1 MVMTSIKKLLIF
13 VLIISMLLGNVASTA
28 DVSAVT
34 VSTYQELKKA
44 LETTTGSNVT
54 LGANIV
60 VPSSLR
66 SDTAIVITGGTH
78 TLNLN
83 GFSITYT
90 YVNEARENS
99 GVPITQQGNNTLTI
113 NGPGKITG
121 GFVAIE
127 NNGDSLLVING
138 GDFVGQAA
146 SALRIMGVT
155 VLNSGT
161 YTGRFGDVWLED
173 GILVDNAHAVDKIN
187 NPFKSSNAVI
197 EYGTLTGNAKLH
209 TLLVVN
215 DLKIAEGSSLTLERR
230 GVLVV
235 NGALTGE
242 KGIRYND
249 GMLIKNGVIA
259 NTGYFNIAS
268 DMSLKSLEV
277 PKDTTVMV
285 MENYRL
291 KIDGDLVVN
300 GMLELRSGSHLI
312 VDGNIYNNGMLH
324 VETIENLKLKGSIFG
339 EGNTGGGMG
348 DTPGGPGGPDTGR
361 MERAANDLYALGLFK
376 GTGTDALGRP
386 KFDLLVAPTRQVAL
400 TMLVRLLGKE
410 AEALSKTWEHPFTDV
425 DQWAEPYVGYAY
437 TNGLTKGLSADR
449 FGANDLVTTYQYLT
463 FALRALGYNDSKGD
477 FRWDDPTPLT
487 REIELTSDDYADN
500 SKAFYRGDIAIISHL
515 ALQRSIKNG
524 PMLMKYLIDSGAVK
538 LEDVKDIGMDHLI
551 H

>member
-1 MVMTSIKKLLIF
+1 MTRIKKPLIF
-13 VLIISMLLGNVASTA
+13 VLIISMLLGNVAIAA
-28 DVSAVT
+28 DISAVT

-60 VPSSLR
+60 IPSSLR
-66 SDTAIVITGGTH
+66 SDTAIIITGGTH

-99 GVPITQQGNNTLTI
+99 GVPITQQGNNILTI

-127 NNGDSLLVING
+127 NTGDSLLVING

-155 VLNSGT
+155 VINSGT

-215 DLKIAEGSSLTLERR
+215 DLKIAEGSSLSLEQR

-235 NGALTGE
+235 NGTLTGE
-242 KGIRYND
+242 KGIMHNG
-249 GMLIKNGVIA
+249 GMLIINGAIA
-259 NTGYFNIAS
+259 NPGYFNIAS

-277 PKDTTVMV
+277 PKGTTVMV
-285 MENYRL
+285 MENNRL
-291 KIDGDLVVN
+291 RIDGDLVVN

-324 VETIENLKLKGSIFG
+324 VETIENLRLNGSILG
-339 EGNTGGGMG
+339 EGNTGGGL
-348 DTPGGPGGPDTGR
+348 GGTSGRPGGPDTGR

-410 AEALSKTWEHPFTDV
+410 AEALSKNWEHPFTDV
-425 DQWAEPYVGYAY
+425 DQWAEPYVGYAFA
-437 TNGLTKGLSADR
+437 NGLTKGVSTDK

-463 FALRALGYNDSKGD
+463 FALRALGYNDSEGD

-487 REIELTSDDYADN
+487 RELELTSDDYADN
-500 SKAFYRGDIAIISHL
+500 NKAFYRGDIAIISHM

-524 PMLMKYLIDSGAVK
+524 PVLMKYLIDSGAVN
-538 LEDVKDIGMDHLI
+538 LEDVKAIGLDHLI
-551 H
+551 Y

>member
-1 MVMTSIKKLLIF
+1 MTRIKKPLIF
-13 VLIISMLLGNVASTA
+13 VLIISMLLGNVAIAA
-28 DVSAVT
+28 DISAVT

-60 VPSSLR
+60 IPSSLR
-66 SDTAIVITGGTH
+66 SDTAIIITGGTH

-99 GVPITQQGNNTLTI
+99 GVPITQQGNNILTI

-127 NNGDSLLVING
+127 NTGDSLLVING

-155 VLNSGT
+155 VINSGT

-215 DLKIAEGSSLTLERR
+215 DLKIAEGSSLSLEQR

-235 NGALTGE
+235 NGTLTGE
-242 KGIRYND
+242 KGIMHNG
-249 GMLIKNGVIA
+249 GMLIINGAVA
-259 NTGYFNIAS
+259 NPGYFNIAL

-277 PKDTTVMV
+277 PKGTTVMV
-285 MENYRL
+285 MENNRL
-291 KIDGDLVVN
+291 RIDGDLVVN

-324 VETIENLKLKGSIFG
+324 VETIENLRLNGSILG
-339 EGNTGGGMG
+339 EGNTGGGLG
-348 DTPGGPGGPDTGR
+348 GTSGGPGGPDTGR

-425 DQWAEPYVGYAY
+425 DQWAEPYVGYAFA
-437 TNGLTKGLSADR
+437 NGLTKGVSTDK

-463 FALRALGYNDSKGD
+463 FALRALGYNDSEGD

-487 REIELTSDDYADN
+487 RELELTSDDYADN
-500 SKAFYRGDIAIISHL
+500 NKAFYRGDIAIISHL

-524 PMLMKYLIDSGAVK
+524 PVLMKYLIDSGAVN
-538 LEDVKDIGMDHLI
+538 LEDVKAIGLDHLI
-551 H
+551 Y

>member
-1 MVMTSIKKLLIF
+1 MTRIKKPLIF
-13 VLIISMLLGNVASTA
+13 VLIISMLLGNVAIAA
-28 DVSAVT
+28 DISAVT

-60 VPSSLR
+60 IPSSLR
-66 SDTAIVITGGTH
+66 SDTAIIITGGTH

-90 YVNEARENS
+90 YVNDARENS
-99 GVPITQQGNNTLTI
+99 GVPITQQGNNILTI

-127 NNGDSLLVING
+127 NTGDSLLVING

-155 VLNSGT
+155 VINSGT

-386 KFDLLVAPTRQVAL
+386 KFDLLAAPTRQVAL

-425 DQWAEPYVGYAY
+425 DKWAEPYVGYAY
-437 TNGLTKGLSADR
+437 TNGLTKGLSTDR

>member
-1 MVMTSIKKLLIF
+1 MTRIKKPLIF
-13 VLIISMLLGNVASTA
+13 VLIISMLLGNVAIAA
-28 DVSAVT
+28 DISAVT

-60 VPSSLR
+60 IPSSLR
-66 SDTAIVITGGTH
+66 SDTAIIITGGTH

-90 YVNEARENS
+90 YVNDARENS
-99 GVPITQQGNNTLTI
+99 GVPITQQGNNILTI

-127 NNGDSLLVING
+127 NTGDSLLVING

-155 VLNSGT
+155 VINSGT

-215 DLKIAEGSSLTLERR
+215 DLKIAEGSSLSLEQR

-235 NGALTGE
+235 NGTLTGE
-242 KGIRYND
+242 KGIMYNG
-249 GMLIKNGVIA
+249 GMLIINDAIA
-259 NTGYFNIAS
+259 NPGYFNIAL

-277 PKDTTVMV
+277 PKGTTVMV
-285 MENYRL
+285 MENNRL
-291 KIDGDLVVN
+291 RIDGDLVVN

-324 VETIENLKLKGSIFG
+324 VETIENLRLNGSILG
-339 EGNTGGGMG
+339 EGNTGGGLG
-348 DTPGGPGGPDTGR
+348 GTSGGPGGPDTGR

-425 DQWAEPYVGYAY
+425 DQWAEPYVGYAFA
-437 TNGLTKGLSADR
+437 NGLTKGVSTDK

-463 FALRALGYNDSKGD
+463 FALRALGYNDSEGD

-487 REIELTSDDYADN
+487 RELELTSDDYADN
-500 SKAFYRGDIAIISHL
+500 NKAFYRGDIAIISHL

-524 PMLMKYLIDSGAVK
+524 PVLMKYLIDSGAVN
-538 LEDVKDIGMDHLI
+538 LEDVKAIGLDHLI
-551 H
+551 Y